1 MLTLWRLTKAR
12 YAAGAFSGD
21 GAWQYG
27 GRWTPPGWR
36 AVYCASSRALAVL
49 EIAVHL
55 PPTPV
60 AYEYVFFA
68 VRVPDDLVIATMPP
82 GTLPPGW
89 DSLVMSSELHG
100 YGLAW
105 LETAETSVLEVPSA
119 VIPAEKNYVLNPAH
133 PDFGRLEIGDAETY
147 VLDRRLAR

>member
-1 MLTLWRLTKAR
+1 MLTLWRLTKAG
-12 YAAGAFSGD
+12 YTDSAFSGD

-27 GRWTPPGWR
+27 GRWTPPGKR

-55 PPTPV
+55 PATLATY
-60 AYEYVFFA
+60 AYAFFA
-68 VRVPDDLVIATMPP
+68 VGVPEDLVISTVPLAS
-82 GTLPPGW
+82 LPEGW
-89 DSLVMSSELHG
+89 DSLVMSNDLHG

-105 LETAETSVLEVPSA
+105 LDAAETAVMEVPSA
-119 VIPAEKNYVLNPAH
+119 VIPDEMNYVLNPAH
-133 PDFGRLEIGDAETY
+133 PDFGRLEIGEPEAY